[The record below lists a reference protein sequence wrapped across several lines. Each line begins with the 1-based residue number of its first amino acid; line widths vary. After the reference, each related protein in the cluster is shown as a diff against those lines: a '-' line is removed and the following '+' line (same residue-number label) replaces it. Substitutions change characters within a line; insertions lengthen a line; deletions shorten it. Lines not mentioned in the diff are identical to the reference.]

1 MQETKDLIT
10 DRVRSYWDWRSH
22 VYDTTCSRHRQWHEV
37 FLAPFGEHGRRL
49 DILDLGS
56 GTGFM
61 ALGFARLGHR
71 VTGVDISPEMV
82 GFSRARAREEHLDVT
97 FMQGDVAVL
106 PSFDRLFDGVTCR
119 NLLWTLPDPLCALA
133 RWKTALKPG
142 GTVVIADGLWE
153 PRLYLQNG
161 GEVVERFSEA
171 YGEIC
176 RGLPFF
182 PGISAEDGRTLLIE
196 AGYEDVERHDHLF
209 TENPYT
215 ERHDFFVLSAKKTL
229 S

>member
-1 MQETKDLIT
+1 M
-10 DRVRSYWDWRSH
+10 
-22 VYDTTCSRHRQWHEV
+22 
-37 FLAPFGEHGRRL
+37 
-49 DILDLGS
+49 
-56 GTGFM
+56 
-61 ALGFARLGHR
+61 
-71 VTGVDISPEMV
+71 
-82 GFSRARAREEHLDVT
+82 
-97 FMQGDVAVL
+97 
-106 PSFDRLFDGVTCR
+106 TCR
-119 NLLWTLPDPLCALA
+119 NLLWTLPTPLCPRAVED
-133 RWKTALKPG
+133 RLKPG
-142 GTVVIADGLWE
+142 GTVVIADGLMG